1 MQKITNNNYTITTIY
16 FDGQFWCAL
25 IEKCIDGDMYI
36 GRYIFGEEPSNPRII
51 DFGMND
57 FLQVP
62 LLKVGEKAQKI
73 RYKKLAKRGAE
84 ENRLPKSLV
93 KFSAAQAAEAKKKKI
108 QKKKVLKLEAR
119 EKYLKKRKKKKNA
132 K

>member
-1 MQKITNNNYTITTIY
+1 
-16 FDGQFWCAL
+16 
-25 IEKCIDGDMYI
+25 MYI